1 MAYWYFRDDD
11 GTPIAITNVRYDKQ
25 DIDTN
30 ELKTFLIQLSK
41 IYLGLF
47 IGASAIAFLLSNYIT
62 SSLEKVARQMKGINP
77 ALKNEPIAW
86 KANDEIGTLVHEY
99 NRMLNEVRS
108 SVEKLAETERE
119 TAWREMAKQVAHE
132 IKNPLTPMKLRVQHL
147 QRTWS
152 ADDKDFKEK
161 LNAFADAMTE
171 QIDTL
176 SNIATEFSN
185 FAKMPKASQEVV
197 AVDDAL
203 AGCVELFSTAEG
215 VSVVFENKCVLKP
228 RINADKEE
236 VLRVFNNLIKNAIQ
250 AIPDGR
256 DGLVKCVV
264 SGNQHEVVI
273 EVCDNGAGIPAEA
286 REKIFQPNF
295 TTKSQGTGLGL
306 AMVKNI
312 VNLANGSISYTTS
325 PEGTCFTL
333 VFPAYSS
340 NAG

>member
-1 MAYWYFRDDD
+1 
-11 GTPIAITNVRYDKQ
+11 
-25 DIDTN
+25 
-30 ELKTFLIQLSK
+30 
-41 IYLGLF
+41 
-47 IGASAIAFLLSNYIT
+47 
-62 SSLEKVARQMKGINP
+62 
-77 ALKNEPIAW
+77 
-86 KANDEIGTLVHEY
+86 
-99 NRMLNEVRS
+99 MLNEVRS

-185 FAKMPKASQEVV
+185 FAKMPKASQDVV

-215 VSVVFENKCVLKP
+215 VSVVFENKCTLKP

-250 AIPDGR
+250 AIPEGR